1 MSTTTKQKP
10 LVPELRF
17 SGFDGEWQNTKFRK
31 LITSYKGGAALTPS
45 DFVESGG
52 SKVIP
57 KKAIG
62 PGGELNISLDK
73 PTFCTTAF
81 FNSNP
86 NSVVNS
92 SYLITT
98 LRDLVPS
105 GPSIGYVVK
114 FIDKHEYVLAQGV
127 YGFIM
132 NEAVVSKDFFVQYSN
147 TNVYRRLMI
156 RTKVGSTQV
165 HIRTTDYM
173 KLVVQVP
180 PLPEQQKIADFLGSV
195 DAWLDNL
202 RGQKIGLQSYK
213 LGMMQKLFS
222 GQVRFK
228 DEGSKNFPDWEEKQL
243 SDVGAIVTGTTPS
256 TSIKKYYG
264 GTFPWV
270 TPTDIDESKDI
281 LTSAKLLTKD
291 GLEKGRFIAK
301 DSLLV
306 TCIASIGKNAILRV
320 DGSCNQQINA
330 ITPNLNNNVDY
341 LYYLLAANKNELI
354 KHAGAG
360 AMQMLNKKDFSSI
373 KFNLASLPE
382 QQIIAD
388 FLTAL
393 DQTITTKADEITKVE
408 EWKKG
413 LMQKMFV

>member
-213 LGMMQKLFS
+213 LGMMQKLFTQ
-222 GQVRFK
+222 QVRFK
-228 DEGSKNFPDWEEKQL
+228 DESGKDFPEWEGKELGELLDYKQPTEFIVESTEYSDDYDTPVLTAGKTFILGYTDETKGIFDYELPVIIFDDFTTATKFVDFNFKVK
-243 SDVGAIVTGTTPS
+243 SSAM
-256 TSIKKYYG
+256 K
-264 GTFPWV
+264 
-270 TPTDIDESKDI
+270 I
-281 LTSAKLLTKD
+281 L
-291 GLEKGRFIAK
+291 
-301 DSLLV
+301 V
-306 TCIASIGKNAILRV
+306 
-320 DGSCNQQINA
+320 
-330 ITPNLNNNVDY
+330 PLNNNNVKF
-341 LYYLLAANKNELI
+341 LYE
-354 KHAGAG
+354 
-360 AMQMLNKKDFSSI
+360 AMQHIRYEVGGHGRHWISKYSKLTVATPCLAEQKKIVDFVTTLDESI
-373 KFNLASLPE
+373 E
-382 QQIIAD
+382 
-388 FLTAL
+388 
-393 DQTITTKADEITKVE
+393 TKTKEITKVE

-413 LMQKMFV
+413 LMQKMFIWN